1 VDANGQQ
8 IQASSPFGTIFYP
21 GTLDP
26 QQAASIPV
34 VGGTVVTGENFS
46 VQARAAV
53 PMYDVITYSYL
64 DPASRSSSYN
74 PGANAVP
81 VTPAYINTV
90 QGAFFVAAKTSSG
103 NTPAPQS
110 VTILGGFTT
119 ASGQYVR
126 PYIPAGSSQQ
136 VLALYFGMPLFAG
149 AGPRHMVFNFG
160 SDMYVLPDAI
170 TLVQKGAPVVSSV
183 AQNAVGS
190 VTLMGSGLGLDSRVF
205 FDGIQAA
212 TLTPF
217 SGTDA
222 QGSIAVAPP
231 PGASGQVS
239 NITVFNGD
247 GQNSTFLQ
255 SQNPPTYA
263 YPITGTPQAVLDK
276 TALPAGVS
284 SMVDI
289 TAQNASFVDGQVTVG
304 FGTDD
309 ITVNRL
315 WVLSPTHLQA
325 NVVVAPNAA
334 LGASEISVIS
344 GFQVVTQPFAFQT
357 QAANPSLPSMGLP
370 IVNAVPTQQTVY
382 PGAIAAI
389 YGSNLAL
396 SPAAAQ
402 VTLNNVPVQI
412 QFASAAQ
419 INFVVPAGFP
429 TGPAT
434 LNLNN
439 GSASAFP
446 VLVQISNPPPTIIGV
461 ANMSGVPLSAGS
473 SAGMGDILNVLVA
486 GLDPAVPGN
495 LSRLQVTV
503 SGISMPV
510 LGITPASNGQFQIEI
525 ILTQSFAG
533 AQVPLAVS
541 VDGSSSAPFTITVR

>member
-1 VDANGQQ
+1 
-8 IQASSPFGTIFYP
+8 
-21 GTLDP
+21 
-26 QQAASIPV
+26 
-34 VGGTVVTGENFS
+34 
-46 VQARAAV
+46 
-53 PMYDVITYSYL
+53 
-64 DPASRSSSYN
+64 
-74 PGANAVP
+74 
-81 VTPAYINTV
+81 
-90 QGAFFVAAKTSSG
+90 
-103 NTPAPQS
+103 
-110 VTILGGFTT
+110 
-119 ASGQYVR
+119 
-126 PYIPAGSSQQ
+126 
-136 VLALYFGMPLFAG
+136 
-149 AGPRHMVFNFG
+149 
-160 SDMYVLPDAI
+160 
-170 TLVQKGAPVVSSV
+170 
-183 AQNAVGS
+183 
-190 VTLMGSGLGLDSRVF
+190 
-205 FDGIQAA
+205 
-212 TLTPF
+212 
-217 SGTDA
+217 
-222 QGSIAVAPP
+222 
-231 PGASGQVS
+231 
-239 NITVFNGD
+239 
-247 GQNSTFLQ
+247 
-255 SQNPPTYA
+255 
-263 YPITGTPQAVLDK
+263 
-276 TALPAGVS
+276 
-284 SMVDI
+284 
-289 TAQNASFVDGQVTVG
+289 
-304 FGTDD
+304 
-309 ITVNRL
+309 
-315 WVLSPTHLQA
+315 
-325 NVVVAPNAA
+325 
-334 LGASEISVIS
+334 
-344 GFQVVTQPFAFQT
+344 
-357 QAANPSLPSMGLP
+357 MGLP

-541 VDGSSSAPFTITVR
+541 VDGSSSAPFAITVR